1 MVGLCGTAP
10 ARLLTARPA
19 LPRSVTLK
27 TKMSDGK
34 EKNSRNLK
42 ENVMKMIYCEMLGQN
57 ADFGHMEAVRL
68 VNRPDQKSILLKRI
82 GYLAASLVLDEDNQL
97 VILLVNT
104 MHKDLGSNNVLEVCA
119 SLQTACKLINPDT
132 IPAVLEDIV
141 KLLEHKEPIVRKKAV
156 MALHSLYQKSKQQ
169 IVHLTDKIRNAL
181 VDRDPS
187 VMGAALCF
195 LETLIAEDP
204 ASSQSCALV
213 SPLVQILKKT
223 IEGRLGSEYYYHRIP
238 APWIQIKVLKM
249 LSILGTSNQST
260 SEMMY
265 EVLFEVMRRAD
276 NLGVTIGHA
285 IVYESVQCAIK
296 IYPNAQLLETAAQQ
310 IGKFLRGEQQN
321 QNLKYLGITSLA
333 AIVQVNP
340 KFALEHQMTVVK
352 CLEEEDDTIQTQTLD
367 LLIKMANPKN
377 IMVICEK
384 LLKFLEDDG
393 DLDRKQVFTSRIAGL
408 AERYAPD
415 SYWFIDTMNQ
425 IFSIGGNLVKA
436 DSAFNLM
443 RLIAEGQ
450 GRGPGTCMH
459 SAGSRDP

>member
-1 MVGLCGTAP
+1 MCGTAP
-10 ARLLTARPA
+10 ARLLTACPA

-181 VDRDPS
+181 
-187 VMGAALCF
+187 MGL
-195 LETLIAEDP
+195 
-204 ASSQSCALV
+204 
-213 SPLVQILKKT
+213 
-223 IEGRLGSEYYYHRIP
+223 H
-238 APWIQIKVLKM
+238 
-249 LSILGTSNQST
+249 
-260 SEMMY
+260 
-265 EVLFEVMRRAD
+265 
-276 NLGVTIGHA
+276 
-285 IVYESVQCAIK
+285 
-296 IYPNAQLLETAAQQ
+296 
-310 IGKFLRGEQQN
+310 LR
-321 QNLKYLGITSLA
+321 
-333 AIVQVNP
+333 
-340 KFALEHQMTVVK
+340 
-352 CLEEEDDTIQTQTLD
+352 C
-367 LLIKMANPKN
+367 
-377 IMVICEK
+377 
-384 LLKFLEDDG
+384 
-393 DLDRKQVFTSRIAGL
+393 
-408 AERYAPD
+408 
-415 SYWFIDTMNQ
+415 
-425 IFSIGGNLVKA
+425 
-436 DSAFNLM
+436 
-443 RLIAEGQ
+443 
-450 GRGPGTCMH
+450 
-459 SAGSRDP
+459 